1 MQTTV
6 SCVRLLCYE
15 RQLLSRS
22 NLRIGHVG
30 ERSQEAVKMRQAD
43 RQNKWKWLSNK
54 LHLDVTFLKPTCL
67 RHSVCVCPRQV
78 SATGQLVS
86 SGAAA
91 ITSRATFVSIDSVE
105 CMLEQSVCGSSR
117 AIGAWSVT
125 VSNNGALQSTQSLLY
140 VIYDSNCFTCTSTS
154 CSPRVHTV
162 FWMDIWF

>member
-1 MQTTV
+1 MRDSYLADRISESGMWESAHKKQSRWDKQIGKISGSDYQI
-6 SCVRLLCYE
+6 SCTWM
-15 RQLLSRS
+15 LLSS
-22 NLRIGHVG
+22 NTHVYG
-30 ERSQEAVKMRQAD
+30 I
-43 RQNKWKWLSNK
+43 L
-54 LHLDVTFLKPTCL
+54 
-67 RHSVCVCPRQV
+67 CVCPRQV

-162 FWMDIWF
+162 FWIDIWF